1 MVKFVCGNTI
11 NTPVNHLW
19 KQFSS
24 TIKQLQKKFLQV
36 ECHHLF
42 TVNLGLIENAKNM
55 TEGKSV
61 FITKQAEQA

>member
-42 TVNLGLIENAKNM
+42 TVSLGLIENAKNM